1 VNKFFHFHYNYR
13 FFSYHKQKKK
23 KKTKKK
29 KKKKKKMNDLRRRYM
44 GTAIVAIV
52 VDHIPRDGDAI
63 IISVSIAYGSVVS
76 FETVHTRFFSIDSLE
91 SKNTSRRARRRQ
103 KKEGGLINNP
113 RKGMSFAD
121 IAQKVN
127 EVFREIDERY
137 SGAVLVGDT
146 ARLLNVHMK
155 RTGFDCVMRTSAGGR
170 RFFIDLDS
178 YQKRRTSED
187 MPKLLSFTALDYQVL
202 YGPSWKAVRELLRV
216 FEVVKALSAI
226 KE

>member
-1 VNKFFHFHYNYR
+1 
-13 FFSYHKQKKK
+13 
-23 KKTKKK
+23 
-29 KKKKKKMNDLRRRYM
+29 M
-44 GTAIVAIV
+44 GTAVVAIV

-103 KKEGGLINNP
+103 KKEGDLNTNP

-127 EVFREIDERY
+127 DVFREIDERY

-146 ARLLNVHMK
+146 ARLLNIHMK
-155 RTGFDCVMRTSAGGR
+155 RAGFGCITRTFTGGR

-178 YQKRRTSED
+178 YQKKRTSED
-187 MPKLLSFTALDYQVL
+187 VLKPFNFTALDYQVL
-202 YGPSWKAVRELLRV
+202 YGPSWKAVRELLCV

-226 KE
+226 RE